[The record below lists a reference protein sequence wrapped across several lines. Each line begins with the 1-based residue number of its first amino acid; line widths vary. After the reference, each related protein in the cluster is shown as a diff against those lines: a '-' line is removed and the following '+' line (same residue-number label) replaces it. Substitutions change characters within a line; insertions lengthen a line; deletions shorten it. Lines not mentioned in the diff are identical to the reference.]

1 MVDIKDGGNMNDL
14 FKATLETLEMS
25 VLALLFSYIIGLPIG
40 ILTNETS
47 KNGVCPCKPLNF
59 ICEILIGAGRAIP
72 FTILMILVLPLT
84 RFLVGTGVGTT
95 ATIVPLTIAAIPFV
109 ARTVANSLNLVDLD
123 IVEASQIDGA
133 SRLKIIFFIKLGSRL
148 FDIIS
153 SMGLTS
159 VAIISYTA
167 ISGMLGGGGLGN
179 FAVVRGYYRY
189 DWMSVLYATLII
201 IGIVCL
207 FQWGFTF
214 LSKLVD
220 WRKRK

>member
-1 MVDIKDGGNMNDL
+1 M
-14 FKATLETLEMS
+14 
-25 VLALLFSYIIGLPIG
+25 
-40 ILTNETS
+40 
-47 KNGVCPCKPLNF
+47 
-59 ICEILIGAGRAIP
+59 
-72 FTILMILVLPLT
+72 
-84 RFLVGTGVGTT
+84 

-109 ARTVANSLNLVDLD
+109 ARTIANSLDLVEND
-123 IVEASQIDGA
+123 IVEAAKIDGA
-133 SRLKIIFFIKLGSRL
+133 SNLKIALKIKLQSRL

-179 FAVVRGYYRY
+179 YAIIKGYYQY
-189 DWMSVLYATLII
+189 NWLSVLWATLII

-207 FQWGFTF
+207 FQWGFKF

-220 WRKRK
+220 WRKK

>member
-1 MVDIKDGGNMNDL
+1 MELLN
-14 FKATLETLEMS
+14 ATIETLEMS
-25 VLALLFSYIIGLPIG
+25 LISLLFSYLVGLPFG
-40 ILTNETS
+40 ILTCETS
-47 KNGVCPCKPLNF
+47 RSGVMPNRIIHF
-59 ICEILIGAGRAIP
+59 FCEIVIGAGRAIP
-72 FTILMILVLPLT
+72 FSILMVLVLPFT

-109 ARTVANSLNLVDLD
+109 ARTVANSLDLVDEE
-123 IVEASQIDGA
+123 IVEAAKLDGA
-133 SRLKIIFFIKLGSRL
+133 SKLKLALRIKLGSRL

-179 FAVVRGYYRY
+179 YAIVKGYYQY
-189 DWMSVLYATLII
+189 QWISVLWATLII
-201 IGIVCL
+201 IVIVCL
-207 FQWGFTF
+207 FQWCFKL

-220 WRKRK
+220 WRKIK

>member
-1 MVDIKDGGNMNDL
+1 MNDL
-14 FKATLETLEMS
+14 LKATFETLEMS
-25 VLALLFSYIIGLPIG
+25 LLALLFSYIIGLPFG
-40 ILTNETS
+40 VLTNETT
-47 KNGVCPCKPLNF
+47 KNGVFRNRIINF
-59 ICEILIGAGRAIP
+59 VCEIVIGAGRAIP

-84 RFLVGTGVGTT
+84 RLLVGTGVGTT

-109 ARTVANSLNLVDLD
+109 ARTVAHSLGLVEKE
-123 IVEASQIDGA
+123 IVEAAMIDGA
-133 SRLKIIFFIKLGSRL
+133 SKLRIALKIKLASRG

-159 VAIISYTA
+159 VAIVSYTA

-179 FAVVRGYYRY
+179 YAVVNGYYRY
-189 DWMSVLYATLII
+189 DWLSVLWATLII

-207 FQWGFTF
+207 FQWVFTL

-220 WRKRK
+220 WRK

>member
-1 MVDIKDGGNMNDL
+1 MELLIATYETIKMTIIAL
-14 FKATLETLEMS
+14 F
-25 VLALLFSYIIGLPIG
+25 FSYLFGLPIG

-47 KNGVCPCKPLNF
+47 KYGLIPFKPINF
-59 ICEILIGAGRAIP
+59 VCEILIGAGRAIP

-84 RFLVGTGVGTT
+84 RLLIGTGVGTT

-109 ARTVANSLNLVDLD
+109 ARTIANSLDLVGND
-123 IVEASQIDGA
+123 IVEAAKIDG
-133 SRLKIIFFIKLGSRL
+133 SSNLKIALKIKLQSRL

-179 FAVVRGYYRY
+179 YAIIKGYYQY
-189 DWMSVLYATLII
+189 NWLSVLWATLII

-207 FQWGFTF
+207 FQWGFKF

-220 WRKRK
+220 WRKK

>member
-1 MVDIKDGGNMNDL
+1 MNDL
-14 FKATLETLEMS
+14 FIATLETLEMS
-25 VLALLFSYIIGLPIG
+25 ILALLFSYIIGLPLG
-40 ILTNETS
+40 VLTSETS
-47 KNGVCPCKPLNF
+47 KNGVIPCKPINF
-59 ICEILIGAGRAIP
+59 ICEIIIGAGRAIP

-84 RFLVGTGVGTT
+84 RLLVGTGVGTT
-95 ATIVPLTIAAIPFV
+95 ATIVPLTVAAIPFV
-109 ARTVANSLNLVDLD
+109 ARTIANSLNLVDME
-123 IVEASQIDGA
+123 IVEASQLDGA
-133 SRLKIIFFIKLGSRL
+133 SKGFIIIFIKIGSRL

-179 FAVVRGYYRY
+179 YAVVRGYYRY
-189 DWMSVLYATLII
+189 DWLSVLWATLII

-207 FQWGFTF
+207 FQWGFNF

>member
-1 MVDIKDGGNMNDL
+1 MNDL
-14 FKATLETLEMS
+14 IKATLETLEMS
-25 VLALLFSYIIGLPIG
+25 SLALLFSYMLGLPIG

-47 KNGVCPCKPLNF
+47 KFGVMPLKPINF
-59 ICEILIGAGRAIP
+59 ICEIVIGAGRAIP
-72 FTILMILVLPLT
+72 FTILMVLVLPLT
-84 RFLVGTGVGTT
+84 RLLVGTGVGTT

-109 ARTVANSLNLVDLD
+109 ARTVANSMNLVELE
-123 IVEASQIDGA
+123 IVEAALIDGA
-133 SRLKIIFFIKLGSRL
+133 NKIKVSIFIKLGSRL

-179 FAVVRGYYRY
+179 YAIIRGYYQY
-189 DWMSVLYATLII
+189 DWLSVLWATLII

-214 LSKLVD
+214 LSRLVD
-220 WRKRK
+220 WRKRR

>member
-1 MVDIKDGGNMNDL
+1 MELLIATYETIKMTIIAL
-14 FKATLETLEMS
+14 F
-25 VLALLFSYIIGLPIG
+25 FSYLFGLPIG
-40 ILTNETS
+40 ILTSETS
-47 KNGVCPCKPLNF
+47 KYGLIPFKPINF
-59 ICEILIGAGRAIP
+59 VCEILIGVGRAIP
-72 FTILMILVLPLT
+72 FTILMVLVLPLT
-84 RFLVGTGVGTT
+84 RILIGTGVGTT

-109 ARTVANSLNLVDLD
+109 ARTIANSLDLVEND
-123 IVEASQIDGA
+123 IVEAAKIDGA
-133 SRLKIIFFIKLGSRL
+133 SNLKIALKIKLQSRL

-179 FAVVRGYYRY
+179 YAIIKGYYQY
-189 DWMSVLYATLII
+189 NWLSVLWATLII

-207 FQWGFTF
+207 FQWGFKF

-220 WRKRK
+220 WRKK